1 MFNKDI
7 YILGVGHNTI
17 VTIDLA
23 EACGYRIAGLYH
35 YEKTRVGEYYFG
47 HKIVGTNEDLF
58 EKDLSDKNFAISV
71 GNNIIRSELFNNLI
85 NKGGNIP
92 NLIHPSAVVSKYS
105 KFGRGLQVHA
115 LCVIDPDVIIGDDCM
130 ISDGSIVNHSVVMNN
145 HCFVACNVVVGAYTK
160 VNDFSFIGSGATL
173 ISGKACSIG
182 YNSIIGAGA
191 VVTKPVKD
199 NIVVVGN
206 PAKFFK
212 RNGE

>member
-35 YEKTRVGEYYFG
+35 YEKSRVGEYYFG

-173 ISGKACSIG
+173 ISGKVNSIG
-182 YNSIIGAGA
+182 NNSIIGAGA
-191 VVTKPVKD
+191 VVTKTVD
-199 NIVVVGN
+199 ENIVVVGN
-206 PAKFFK
+206 PAKILK
-212 RNGE
+212 RNGL

>member
-173 ISGKACSIG
+173 ISGKANSIG

-191 VVTKPVKD
+191 VVTKPVEE
-199 NIVVVGN
+199 NIIVVGN
-206 PAKFFK
+206 PAKILK
-212 RNGE
+212 RNG

>member
-1 MFNKDI
+1 MFNKDF

-71 GNNIIRSELFNNLI
+71 GNNIIRSKLFNSLL

-160 VNDFSFIGSGATL
+160 VNDFSFIGYVATL
-173 ISGKACSIG
+173 ISG
-182 YNSIIGAGA
+182 
-191 VVTKPVKD
+191 
-199 NIVVVGN
+199 
-206 PAKFFK
+206 
-212 RNGE
+212 